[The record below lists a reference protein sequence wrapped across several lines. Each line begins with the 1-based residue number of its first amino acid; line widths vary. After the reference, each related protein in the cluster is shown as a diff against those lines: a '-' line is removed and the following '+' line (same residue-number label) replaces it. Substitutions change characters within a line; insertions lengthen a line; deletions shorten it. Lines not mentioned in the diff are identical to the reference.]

1 MSDFSDLGLAP
12 QLAAAAAA
20 AGFDRPT
27 SVQIAAIPVLRRGGN
42 AALGASSGSGVT
54 AAWALAL
61 LDRLYASSE
70 SSTEGDTTAPESGSS
85 SISPRALVLVSSDE
99 RASDIA
105 KALVTL
111 SGEIAAPIRALTVE
125 WSTRGGHGIVVASIV
140 AAARS
145 IRESNLKL
153 DRLEAIVFEQVGILR
168 TIEGEAAFQDL
179 AAALPAEAQR
189 IMTTP
194 GWSKDVERFIEA
206 HARRALTIPA
216 RTVDEERAMPPA
228 PVGSLSY
235 MTVAAG
241 EKTDALARILR
252 RARPEAAR
260 IAVRSQQRADEVVA
274 DLRRRGFAAA
284 TADGAGV
291 DAVVTAALELDDQPL
306 IAADVPFDSER
317 LAAMD
322 LEDGLVLV
330 EPAELPHLRLIA
342 REAAITLQALGTR
355 PQRASAGIFR
365 EEVRRAITERDLDAQ
380 IALLGPLFESHSAVE
395 IAAALSAML
404 REKRAAEPKP
414 ETKPAEPGR
423 PVAFV
428 RLFVSAGT
436 RDNIRPGDLVGAIT
450 GEAGVKG
457 EQIGK
462 IELRDTFAVVEVAA
476 DVADRVI
483 RALNGTTLRGR
494 SLRVDFDRKATSP
507 AARPQ
512 RSFRPQ
518 RS

>member
-1 MSDFSDLGLAP
+1 MNGFADLGLAP
-12 QLAAAAAA
+12 RLAAAAAA
-20 AGFDRPT
+20 AGFDQPT
-27 SVQIAAIPVLRRGGN
+27 PVQSAAIPVLRRGGN
-42 AALGASSGSGVT
+42 AALVASSGSGVT
-54 AAWALAL
+54 AAWALGL
-61 LDRLYASSE
+61 LDRLYAASGAG
-70 SSTEGDTTAPESGSS
+70 TEGDTAAPASASS
-85 SISPRALVLVSSDE
+85 TISPRALVLSASDE
-99 RASDIA
+99 RASHIA

-111 SGEIAAPIRALTVE
+111 SGEVAAPVRALNVE

-140 AAARS
+140 AAARA

-153 DRLEAIVFEQVGILR
+153 DRLDAIVFEQVGTLR
-168 TIEGEAAFQDL
+168 SIEGDAAFQDL
-179 AAALPAEAQR
+179 AAAIPNDAQR
-189 IMTTP
+189 IVTTAA
-194 GWSKDVERFIEA
+194 WSKDVERFIEA

-216 RTVDEERAMPPA
+216 RTVDEEDRIPPA
-228 PVGSLSY
+228 PAGTLSY
-235 MTVAAG
+235 MTVTAA
-241 EKTDALARILR
+241 EKADALARILR
-252 RARPEAAR
+252 RARPEAAL
-260 IAVRSQQRADEVVA
+260 IVVRSRRRAATLVA
-274 DLRRRGFAAA
+274 ELRSRGFAAA
-284 TADGAGV
+284 TTDGDGI
-291 DAVVTAALELDDQPL
+291 DAVLAPASELSGKPL
-306 IAADVPFDSER
+306 IAADVPFDHESIG
-317 LAAMD
+317 AMD

-330 EPAELPHLRLIA
+330 EPAELPHLRRVA
-342 REAAITLQALGTR
+342 REAAITLTALGSR
-355 PQRASAGIFR
+355 PQRASAGMFR
-365 EEVRRAITERDLDAQ
+365 EEVRRAIAESDLDAQ
-380 IALLGPLFESHSAVE
+380 IALLEPLFQSYSAVE

-414 ETKPAEPGR
+414 EAKPAEPGR
-423 PVAFV
+423 PTAFV

-483 RALNGTTLRGR
+483 RALNGTTMRGR
-494 SLRVDFDRKATSP
+494 SLRVDFDRKASTP